1 MKKAEDI
8 LNDFKDARTKN
19 KGWIEDAEKC
29 FEFLL
34 GQQWEDADVT
44 TLKNAGV
51 KALTIN
57 KILPFFNLLSGIQR
71 QNRTDFIGY
80 PVGEED
86 TITSDIVTRLLKNI
100 MINCE
105 GEFKLSEQWEDGVI
119 CGKGW
124 IEPYIDYT
132 YNLLTGEMKLK
143 KLDGI
148 SQIFYDPDSKEY
160 DLSDAKY
167 VIKLTTELT
176 KDQIYQ
182 LFPKEKSKIDK
193 ITDTTIE
200 IPGITTKET
209 GGDYQKGKEITQ
221 LMNVQETRYD
231 LLEYYYKNY
240 TDKWYVAD
248 KITKNIKECAT
259 EEEAERYINFT
270 IERDK
275 KRAELE
281 NRQFTAEDVTAT
293 ILHQFVPE
301 IWCASI
307 IGSSTTIADGVA
319 WSYPNWRGYPFV
331 PFFAHRIT
339 TTIKK
344 RNLMNQGMVRP
355 LLDPQEEHNKR
366 RTQELRH
373 LNQTAN
379 SGWISEE
386 GAWVDKEQVKKLA
399 ASPGVMLEYK
409 KGYMK
414 PDKIEPSQLS
424 MGHKVLAEEAAQD
437 MKYISGINPDML
449 AIEDK
454 TTSGRAILLR
464 QKQGLTMI
472 QKVLDN
478 FERTKKI
485 LGKFLLSQLGE
496 VYTVETAIRVIGEG
510 YLTKTFQQPELD
522 EAGKPVLDEN
532 TGELKMK
539 VDKAQVGEVINRILH
554 DSSIGKFDV
563 AVGEGSYS
571 ETVKFANYSMLMDL
585 ISKGV
590 PVPPDVIIDDSD
602 LSEAQ
607 KIKIKEAIASMQR
620 QAAAGAGAG
629 GPA

>member
-1 MKKAEDI
+1 
-8 LNDFKDARTKN
+8 
-19 KGWIEDAEKC
+19 
-29 FEFLL
+29 
-34 GQQWEDADVT
+34 
-44 TLKNAGV
+44 
-51 KALTIN
+51 
-57 KILPFFNLLSGIQR
+57 
-71 QNRTDFIGY
+71 
-80 PVGEED
+80 
-86 TITSDIVTRLLKNI
+86 
-100 MINCE
+100 
-105 GEFKLSEQWEDGVI
+105 
-119 CGKGW
+119 
-124 IEPYIDYT
+124 
-132 YNLLTGEMKLK
+132 
-143 KLDGI
+143 
-148 SQIFYDPDSKEY
+148 
-160 DLSDAKY
+160 
-167 VIKLTTELT
+167 
-176 KDQIYQ
+176 
-182 LFPKEKSKIDK
+182 
-193 ITDTTIE
+193 
-200 IPGITTKET
+200 
-209 GGDYQKGKEITQ
+209 
-221 LMNVQETRYD
+221 
-231 LLEYYYKNY
+231 
-240 TDKWYVAD
+240 
-248 KITKNIKECAT
+248 
-259 EEEAERYINFT
+259 
-270 IERDK
+270 
-275 KRAELE
+275 
-281 NRQFTAEDVTAT
+281 
-293 ILHQFVPE
+293 
-301 IWCASI
+301 
-307 IGSSTTIADGVA
+307 
-319 WSYPNWRGYPFV
+319 
-331 PFFAHRIT
+331 
-339 TTIKK
+339 
-344 RNLMNQGMVRP
+344 
-355 LLDPQEEHNKR
+355 
-366 RTQELRH
+366 
-373 LNQTAN
+373 
-379 SGWISEE
+379 
-386 GAWVDKEQVKKLA
+386 
-399 ASPGVMLEYK
+399 
-409 KGYMK
+409 
-414 PDKIEPSQLS
+414 